1 MWLWLP
7 SHNEKLNMQN
17 LMSKS
22 DTGCSMIPN
31 KTIKPKSFIQP
42 LILLHRFI
50 SFQVGALC
58 TSHLLTENLQLKRE
72 RNSTI
77 FSYKSNKNMLSF
89 LGARNHQKT
98 STKIF

>member
-42 LILLHRFI
+42 LILLH
-50 SFQVGALC
+50 
-58 TSHLLTENLQLKRE
+58 
-72 RNSTI
+72 
-77 FSYKSNKNMLSF
+77 
-89 LGARNHQKT
+89 
-98 STKIF
+98 